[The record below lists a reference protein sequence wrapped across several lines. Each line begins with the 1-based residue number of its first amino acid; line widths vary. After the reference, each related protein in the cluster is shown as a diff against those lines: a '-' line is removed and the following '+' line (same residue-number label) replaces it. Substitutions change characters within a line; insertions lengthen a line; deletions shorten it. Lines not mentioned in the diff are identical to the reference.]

1 MTQRTESRN
10 FVRSKF
16 PIVVHLLNSEILN
29 LTAEKSSTVA
39 EVFSD
44 VCNYLGLYDTDI
56 FGLAQKTENGM
67 LFLNP
72 VSRISSTSARERT
85 TSLVRKLSLLR
96 SSRKLQ
102 SFATINGHSLPVS
115 DDCPVFYF
123 RVRFYI
129 PNHCLHGRKVRHLY
143 YQQIKHNVLHYGL
156 LCSDD
161 VYFQLAAYALQAA
174 LDAEVLEALHGGLP
188 LEEGV
193 VNLSHFFPLWLI
205 DAYGAD
211 YLIRSIPTLIRK
223 LVNIPRD
230 ALEFRYIRL
239 ASEASSNFNL
249 HLYQVSPLY
258 PTPVDHVRSESQRP
272 VLRRSFSRC
281 SHSNISSG
289 CGSFWLG
296 ISPYGL
302 EFHEE
307 YKNQRLANINRIH
320 WDQVLKLSYKNNCL
334 LVQTGE
340 VARNQ
345 GQAVVRGKL
354 TFYTPSLLVA
364 ERLFMLGSQM
374 HSYQTTARLC
384 SLQSAQQLEQD
395 ERRQYNE
402 TYIYSDGEVVT
413 STRIHGVPDAENG
426 QKLLSDDYE
435 SPNFPEISPS
445 LFPSSQKYE
454 ERTSKAI

>member
-1 MTQRTESRN
+1 MTQQIESRN

-29 LTAEKSSTVA
+29 LTAEKTSTVA
-39 EVFSD
+39 DVFSD
-44 VCNYLGLYDTDI
+44 VCTYLDLYDTDI
-56 FGLAQKTENGM
+56 FGLAQKTDNGM

-72 VSRISSTSARERT
+72 ASRISSLCTLEKT

-96 SSRKLQ
+96 SSRKSLPL
-102 SFATINGHSLPVS
+102 STVNGHSLPGA
-115 DDCPVFYF
+115 DNCPVFYF

-143 YQQIKHNVLHYGL
+143 YEQIKHNVLHYGL
-156 LCSDD
+156 LCSED
-161 VYFQLAAYALQAA
+161 VYFQLAAYALQTA
-174 LDAEVLEALHGGLP
+174 LDADVLEALHEGLP
-188 LEEGV
+188 LDEDV
-193 VNLSHFFPLWLI
+193 LDLSHFFPFWLI

-211 YLIRSIPTLIRK
+211 YLIQSIPTLIRK
-223 LVNIPRD
+223 LADIPRD

-258 PTPVDHVRSESQRP
+258 PASVEHGRPQSQRP

-281 SHSNISSG
+281 SHSNVSSG

-302 EFHEE
+302 EFHE
-307 YKNQRLANINRIH
+307 
-320 WDQVLKLSYKNNCL
+320 NNCL
-334 LVQTGE
+334 LVHTGD
-340 VARNQ
+340 VGRSQ
-345 GQAVVRGKL
+345 DQAVVRGKL
-354 TFYTPSLLVA
+354 TFCTPSSVVA
-364 ERLFMLGSQM
+364 ERVFTLGSQM

-402 TYIYSDGEVVT
+402 TYIYSDGEVIT
-413 STRIHGVPDAENG
+413 STRIHGTPDAGNVRR
-426 QKLLSDDYE
+426 LLTDDYE
-435 SPNFPEISPS
+435 SPNFPVVSPHA
-445 LFPSSQKYE
+445 LPSSKEFQ

>member
-1 MTQRTESRN
+1 MCPEDAIPERETHPSYAGFDALGNATFETGSADDGAPTGSITIGPKSR
-10 FVRSKF
+10 
-16 PIVVHLLNSEILN
+16 
-29 LTAEKSSTVA
+29 LTSH
-39 EVFSD
+39 
-44 VCNYLGLYDTDI
+44 
-56 FGLAQKTENGM
+56 
-67 LFLNP
+67 
-72 VSRISSTSARERT
+72 VSRFGIVPLEA
-85 TSLVRKLSLLR
+85 KSLLR

-193 VNLSHFFPLWLI
+193 VNLSHFFPLW
-205 DAYGAD
+205 ASFCGFSFF
-211 YLIRSIPTLIRK
+211 RSLAVFYVLTGHDNLCS
-223 LVNIPRD
+223 LMQ
-230 ALEFRYIRL
+230 LEDHFP
-239 ASEASSNFNL
+239 SD
-249 HLYQVSPLY
+249 VSPLY

-302 EFHEE
+302 EFHE
-307 YKNQRLANINRIH
+307 
-320 WDQVLKLSYKNNCL
+320 NNCL